1 MESTATGGVRG
12 KISCGSVPAASAGP
26 LGLRE
31 QSVQVARAATSAGSC
46 LTRTFSKT
54 LGDAVAAKDV
64 FDVPEVVVI
73 VGRVLALARL
83 DRGLG
88 RRRAGG
94 LRRPGRDLPPGRPG
108 CCGADGLLVLA
119 SLAPLSPTPPQRAGY
134 HEQHCGQRG
143 DRDAGPYL
151 GREHEALRE
160 VRDGYPDFP
169 EHLDRAGQVRG

>member
-31 QSVQVARAATSAGSC
+31 RSVQVARAATSAGSC
-46 LTRTFSKT
+46 LTRTFSRT
-54 LGDAVAAKDV
+54 LGDAVAAQDV

-88 RRRAGG
+88 RRRGG
-94 LRRPGRDLPPGRPG
+94 DRGRPRRDLSPGGPG
-108 CCGADGLLVLA
+108 CCGPDGLLVLA
-119 SLAPLSPTPPQRAGY
+119 PLAPASPKRARH
-134 HEQHCGQRG
+134 HEQQRG
-143 DRDAGPYL
+143 QPGDRNAGPY
-151 GREHEALRE
+151 
-160 VRDGYPDFP
+160 
-169 EHLDRAGQVRG
+169 